1 MYITYKHII
10 NVCICEVKDIL
21 HHTTYIYIHIA
32 SGGIYSFTLLQSPF
46 PMSDSI
52 LQVIISFS
60 NSGGRLF
67 RNMTHIRT
75 PLSGTTTLPAYNTA
89 VPVAVAV
96 LPPSMKHKPVA
107 QPVSLNN
114 PQTRDPQGCDKY
126 FHGWVNQNQMA
137 PLSPMCS
144 CLLSWPWGKEFLAS
158 VSSTI
163 YIYTSLADI
172 FSCT

>member
-1 MYITYKHII
+1 MYTTYKHII
-10 NVCICEVKDIL
+10 NVCICEVIDIL
-21 HHTTYIYIHIA
+21 HHTTYILRAAAFIHLPCCN
-32 SGGIYSFTLLQSPF
+32 LLSQCLTA
-46 PMSDSI
+46 I
-52 LQVIISFS
+52 LQVMISFS

-114 PQTRDPQGCDKY
+114 PQTRDPQGQGCDKY
-126 FHGWVNQNQMA
+126 LHGWVNQNQMA

-144 CLLSWPWGKEFLAS
+144 CLLSWP
-158 VSSTI
+158 
-163 YIYTSLADI
+163 
-172 FSCT
+172 